1 MNKTEEINAL
11 SSSSS
16 EGINH
21 RRIDHEQNIVS
32 LESNLKTLLDFKSSL
47 LEDQKNGEQVIQELN
62 EKIEVTKKQIDEE
75 REILEGLR
83 IKLKEVNDVKEE
95 EFPKFMEL
103 KELVLKARSQ
113 MKIIDEKTSSKP
125 TRERIN
131 IKQLTKTLEQLER
144 DIQIKKL
151 SKEEERKLVAR
162 SKEIAIKLHTM
173 KVMHKKEDQYR
184 TISSQYG
191 NLKSKINE
199 IFDQRSD
206 FGNKIGEL
214 KKVLDTLLD
223 SREKLYEER
232 RKIIRDVR
240 ETAAK
245 LEMVNTQ
252 INAIEF
258 RKSKITS
265 YGGKRRSRDSHD
277 KNYSGFQSS
286 KDRARRSKENV
297 QIWNSMKEQA
307 LKKMSN
313 GEKLTFDEMRL
324 IYSDI
329 NNPESF

>member
-11 SSSSS
+11 SS
-16 EGINH
+16 EGINS
-21 RRIDHEQNIVS
+21 RKVDHEQNIIS
-32 LESNLKTLLDFKSSL
+32 LESNLKTLLEFKNSL
-47 LEDQKNGEQVIQELN
+47 LDDQKNGEQVIQELN

-75 REILEGLR
+75 RGILEGLR

-113 MKIIDEKTSSKP
+113 MKIIDERTSTKT

-131 IKQLTKTLEQLER
+131 IKQLTKNLEQLER
-144 DIQIKKL
+144 DIQTKKL

-162 SKEIAIKLHTM
+162 AKEIAIKLHAM
-173 KVMHKKEDQYR
+173 KVMNKKEDQYR

-199 IFDQRSD
+199 IFDKRSE

-214 KKVLDTLLD
+214 KKILDTLLD

-258 RKSKITS
+258 RKSKINS
-265 YGGKRRSRDSHD
+265 LGGKRRPRDTHD

-286 KDRARRSKENV
+286 KERSKRSKENV

-307 LKKMSN
+307 LKKMSS

-329 NNPESF
+329 NNSESF

>member
-1 MNKTEEINAL
+1 VNKTEEINAM
-11 SSSSS
+11 SN
-16 EGINH
+16 EGINS
-21 RRIDHEQNIVS
+21 RRMDHEQNIVS
-32 LESNLKTLLDFKSSL
+32 LESNLKTLIDFKNSL
-47 LEDQKNGEQVIQELN
+47 LDDQKSGEKTIQDLN
-62 EKIEVTKKQIDEE
+62 EKIDVTKKQIDGE
-75 REILEGLR
+75 REKLEELR

-103 KELVLKARSQ
+103 KDMVLKARSQ
-113 MKIIDEKTSSKP
+113 LKVIDEKTGSRSTKD
-125 TRERIN
+125 RIN

-144 DIQIKKL
+144 DIQTKKL
-151 SKEEERKLVAR
+151 SKEEERKLVTR
-162 SKEIAIKLHTM
+162 SKEIATKLYAM
-173 KVMHKKEDQYR
+173 KVIHKKEDHFR

-199 IFDQRSD
+199 IFDKRSE

-214 KKVLDTLLD
+214 KQVLDTLLD
-223 SREKLYEER
+223 NREQLYEER

-240 ETAAK
+240 ETSAK

-258 RKSKITS
+258 RKSKINS
-265 YGGKRRSRDSHD
+265 VGGKRRTRDSHD
-277 KNYSGFQSS
+277 KNYAGFQSS
-286 KDRARRSKENV
+286 KDRARKNKENI

-307 LKKMSN
+307 LKKMSS

-329 NNPESF
+329 NNSESF

>member
-16 EGINH
+16 EGINP

-113 MKIIDEKTSSKP
+113 MKIIDEKTSNKP

-214 KKVLDTLLD
+214 KQVLDILLD

-232 RKIIRDVR
+232 RTIIRDVR

>member
-11 SSSSS
+11 SS
-16 EGINH
+16 EGINSK
-21 RRIDHEQNIVS
+21 RSDHEQNLVS
-32 LESNLKTLLDFKSSL
+32 LESNLKTLLDFKNSL
-47 LEDQKNGEQVIQELN
+47 LEDQKNGEEVIQELN

-95 EFPKFMEL
+95 EFPRFMEL

-113 MKIIDEKTSSKP
+113 MKVIDEKSGTKS
-125 TRERIN
+125 TRERTN
-131 IKQLTKTLEQLER
+131 IKQLTKMLEQLER
-144 DIQIKKL
+144 DIQTKKL
-151 SKEEERKLVAR
+151 SKDEERKLVAR

-173 KVMHKKEDQYR
+173 KAMHKKEDQYR

-199 IFDQRSD
+199 IFDKRTE

-214 KKVLDTLLD
+214 KKLLDILLDT
-223 SREKLYEER
+223 REKLYEER

-265 YGGKRRSRDSHD
+265 FGGKKRSRDSHD

-286 KDRARRSKENV
+286 KDRAKKSKENV
-297 QIWNSMKEQA
+297 
-307 LKKMSN
+307 
-313 GEKLTFDEMRL
+313 
-324 IYSDI
+324 
-329 NNPESF
+329 

>member
-1 MNKTEEINAL
+1 VNKTEEINAL
-11 SSSSS
+11 SS
-16 EGINH
+16 EGINS
-21 RRIDHEQNIVS
+21 RRNDSEQNIVS
-32 LESNLKTLLDFKSSL
+32 LESNLKTLLDFKNSL
-47 LEDQKNGEQVIQELN
+47 LEDQKNGEQLIQELN
-62 EKIEVTKKQIDEE
+62 DKIEVTKKQIDEE
-75 REILEGLR
+75 RETLEGLR

-113 MKIIDEKTSSKP
+113 MKIIDEKSGTKP
-125 TRERIN
+125 TREKTN

-144 DIQIKKL
+144 DIQTKKL
-151 SKEEERKLVAR
+151 SKEEERKLVTR

-199 IFDQRSD
+199 IFDRRSE

-223 SREKLYEER
+223 DREKFYEER

-240 ETAAK
+240 ETTAK

-258 RKSKITS
+258 RKSKITTF
-265 YGGKRRSRDSHD
+265 GKRRPRDSHD
-277 KNYSGFQSS
+277 KNYPGFQSS
-286 KDRARRSKENV
+286 KERAKRSKENV
-297 QIWNSMKEQA
+297 QIWNSMREQA
-307 LKKMSN
+307 LKKMSS

-329 NNPESF
+329 NNSESF

>member
-11 SSSSS
+11 SS
-16 EGINH
+16 EGINS
-21 RRIDHEQNIVS
+21 RKVDHEQNIIS
-32 LESNLKTLLDFKSSL
+32 LESNLKTLLEFKNSL
-47 LEDQKNGEQVIQELN
+47 LDDQKNGEQVIQEIN

-75 REILEGLR
+75 RGILEGLR

-113 MKIIDEKTSSKP
+113 MKIIDERTSTKT

-131 IKQLTKTLEQLER
+131 IKQLTKNLEQLER
-144 DIQIKKL
+144 DIQTKKL

-162 SKEIAIKLHTM
+162 SKEIAIKLHAM
-173 KVMHKKEDQYR
+173 KVMNKKEDQYR

-199 IFDQRSD
+199 IFDKRSE

-214 KKVLDTLLD
+214 KKILDTLLD

-258 RKSKITS
+258 RKSKINS
-265 YGGKRRSRDSHD
+265 FGGKRRSRDTHD

-286 KDRARRSKENV
+286 KERSKRSKENV

-307 LKKMSN
+307 LKKMSS

-329 NNPESF
+329 NNSESF

>member
-11 SSSSS
+11 SS
-16 EGINH
+16 EGINA
-21 RRIDHEQNIVS
+21 RRVDHEQNIVS
-32 LESNLKTLLDFKSSL
+32 LDSNLKTLLEFKNSL
-47 LEDQKNGEQVIQELN
+47 LDDQKNGEQVIQELN

-75 REILEGLR
+75 RGILEGLR

-103 KELVLKARSQ
+103 KELVLKARGQ
-113 MKIIDEKTSSKP
+113 MKIIDEKTSNKT

-131 IKQLTKTLEQLER
+131 IKQLTKNLEQLER
-144 DIQIKKL
+144 DIQTKKL

-162 SKEIAIKLHTM
+162 SKEIAIKLHAM
-173 KVMHKKEDQYR
+173 KVMNKKEDQYR

-199 IFDQRSD
+199 IFDKRSE

-214 KKVLDTLLD
+214 KKILDTLLD

-258 RKSKITS
+258 RKSKINS
-265 YGGKRRSRDSHD
+265 FGGKRRPRDTHD

-286 KDRARRSKENV
+286 KERTKRSKENV

-307 LKKMSN
+307 LKKMSS

-329 NNPESF
+329 NNSESF

>member
-16 EGINH
+16 EGINP

-113 MKIIDEKTSSKP
+113 MKIIDEKTSNKP

-173 KVMHKKEDQYR
+173 KVIHKKEDQYR

>member
-11 SSSSS
+11 SS
-16 EGINH
+16 EGINS
-21 RRIDHEQNIVS
+21 RRSDSEQNIVS
-32 LESNLKTLLDFKSSL
+32 LESNLKTLLDFKNSL
-47 LEDQKNGEQVIQELN
+47 LEDQKNGEQLIQELN
-62 EKIEVTKKQIDEE
+62 DKIEVTKKQIDEE
-75 REILEGLR
+75 RETLEGLR

-113 MKIIDEKTSSKP
+113 MKIIDEKSGTKP
-125 TRERIN
+125 TREKTN

-144 DIQIKKL
+144 DIQTKKL
-151 SKEEERKLVAR
+151 SKEEERKLVTR

-199 IFDQRSD
+199 IFDRRSE

-223 SREKLYEER
+223 DREKFYEER

-240 ETAAK
+240 ETTAK

-265 YGGKRRSRDSHD
+265 FGKRRPRDSHD
-277 KNYSGFQSS
+277 KNYPGIQSS
-286 KDRARRSKENV
+286 KERAKRSKENV
-297 QIWNSMKEQA
+297 QIWNSMREQA
-307 LKKMSN
+307 LKKMSS

-329 NNPESF
+329 NNSESF

>member
-16 EGINH
+16 EGINP

-113 MKIIDEKTSSKP
+113 MKIIDEKTSNKP

>member
-1 MNKTEEINAL
+1 
-11 SSSSS
+11 
-16 EGINH
+16 
-21 RRIDHEQNIVS
+21 VS

-113 MKIIDEKTSSKP
+113 MKIIDEKTSNKP

-214 KKVLDTLLD
+214 KKVLDILLD

>member
-1 MNKTEEINAL
+1 VNKTEEINAL

-16 EGINH
+16 EGINP

-113 MKIIDEKTSSKP
+113 MKIIDEKTSNKP

-214 KKVLDTLLD
+214 KKVLDILLD

>member
-11 SSSSS
+11 SS
-16 EGINH
+16 EGINS
-21 RRIDHEQNIVS
+21 RKVDHEQNIIS
-32 LESNLKTLLDFKSSL
+32 LESNLKTLLEFKNSL
-47 LEDQKNGEQVIQELN
+47 LDDQKNGEQVIQELN

-75 REILEGLR
+75 RGILEGLR

-113 MKIIDEKTSSKP
+113 MKIIDERTSTKT

-131 IKQLTKTLEQLER
+131 IKQLTKNLEQLER
-144 DIQIKKL
+144 DIQTKKL

-162 SKEIAIKLHTM
+162 SKEIAIKLHAM
-173 KVMHKKEDQYR
+173 KVMNKKEDQYR

-199 IFDQRSD
+199 IFDKRSE

-214 KKVLDTLLD
+214 KKILDTLLD

-258 RKSKITS
+258 RKSKINS
-265 YGGKRRSRDSHD
+265 FGGKRRPRDTHD

-286 KDRARRSKENV
+286 KERTKRSKENV

-307 LKKMSN
+307 LKKMSS

-329 NNPESF
+329 NNSESF

>member
-1 MNKTEEINAL
+1 VNKTEEINAL
-11 SSSSS
+11 SS
-16 EGINH
+16 EGSNS
-21 RRIDHEQNIVS
+21 RKSDHEQNIVS
-32 LESNLKTLLDFKSSL
+32 LESNLKTLLDFKNSL
-47 LEDQKNGEQVIQELN
+47 LEDQKNGEQTIQELN
-62 EKIEVTKKQIDEE
+62 EKIEVTKKQIDDE
-75 REILEGLR
+75 RETLEALR
-83 IKLKEVNDVKEE
+83 IKLKEVNEVKEE

-113 MKIIDEKTSSKP
+113 MKIIDEKSGTKS
-125 TRERIN
+125 TRERTN
-131 IKQLTKTLEQLER
+131 IRQLTKTLEQLER
-144 DIQIKKL
+144 DIQTKKL
-151 SKEEERKLVAR
+151 SKEEERKLVTR

-173 KVMHKKEDQYR
+173 QVMHKKEDQYR

-199 IFDQRSD
+199 IFDKRSD

-214 KKVLDTLLD
+214 KKILDILLD
-223 SREKLYEER
+223 AREKLYEER

-265 YGGKRRSRDSHD
+265 FGGKKRSRDSHE
-277 KNYSGFQSS
+277 KNYSGFQST
-286 KDRARRSKENV
+286 KERARRSKETV

-307 LKKMSN
+307 LKKMSS

-329 NNPESF
+329 NNSENF

>member
-16 EGINH
+16 EGINP

-113 MKIIDEKTSSKP
+113 MKIIDEKTSNKP

-214 KKVLDTLLD
+214 KKVLDILLD

>member
-1 MNKTEEINAL
+1 VNKTEEINAM
-11 SSSSS
+11 SN
-16 EGINH
+16 EGVTS
-21 RRIDHEQNIVS
+21 RRIDHEQNIIS
-32 LESNLKTLLDFKSSL
+32 LESNLKTLLDFKNSL
-47 LEDQKNGEQVIQELN
+47 LDDQSNGEKIIQELN
-62 EKIEVTKKQIDEE
+62 EKIEVTKKQIDNE
-75 REILEGLR
+75 RERLEELR

-103 KELVLKARSQ
+103 KDMVLKARSQ
-113 MKIIDEKTSSKP
+113 LKIIDEKTGPRSNK
-125 TRERIN
+125 ERIN

-144 DIQIKKL
+144 DIQTKKL

-162 SKEIAIKLHTM
+162 SKEIATKLHAM
-173 KVMHKKEDQYR
+173 KIIHKKEDHFR

-199 IFDQRSD
+199 IFDRRSE

-214 KKVLDTLLD
+214 KQVLDILLD
-223 SREKLYEER
+223 NREKLYEER

-240 ETAAK
+240 ETTAK

-258 RKSKITS
+258 RKSKITTVGS
-265 YGGKRRSRDSHD
+265 KRRSKDSHD
-277 KNYSGFQSS
+277 KNYSSFQSS
-286 KDRARRSKENV
+286 KERAKKNKENM

-307 LKKMSN
+307 LKKMSS

-329 NNPESF
+329 NNSESF

>member
-16 EGINH
+16 EGINP

>member
-11 SSSSS
+11 SS
-16 EGINH
+16 EGINS
-21 RRIDHEQNIVS
+21 RKVDHEQNIIS
-32 LESNLKTLLDFKSSL
+32 LESNLKTLLEFKNSL
-47 LEDQKNGEQVIQELN
+47 LDDQKNGEQVIQDLN

-75 REILEGLR
+75 RGILEGLR

-113 MKIIDEKTSSKP
+113 MKIIDERTSTKT

-131 IKQLTKTLEQLER
+131 IKQLTKNLEQLER
-144 DIQIKKL
+144 DIQTKKL

-162 SKEIAIKLHTM
+162 SKEIAIKLHAM
-173 KVMHKKEDQYR
+173 KVMNKKEDQYR
-184 TISSQYG
+184 TMSSQYG

-199 IFDQRSD
+199 IFDKRSE

-214 KKVLDTLLD
+214 KKILDTLLD

-258 RKSKITS
+258 RKSKINS
-265 YGGKRRSRDSHD
+265 FAGKRRSRDTHD

-286 KDRARRSKENV
+286 KERARRSKENI

-307 LKKMSN
+307 LKKMSS

-329 NNPESF
+329 NNSESF

>member
-11 SSSSS
+11 SS
-16 EGINH
+16 EGINS
-21 RRIDHEQNIVS
+21 RKVDHEQNIIS
-32 LESNLKTLLDFKSSL
+32 LESNLKTLLEFKNSL
-47 LEDQKNGEQVIQELN
+47 LDDQKNGEQVIQELN

-75 REILEGLR
+75 RGILEGLR

-113 MKIIDEKTSSKP
+113 MKIIDERTSTKT

-131 IKQLTKTLEQLER
+131 IKQLTKNLEQLER
-144 DIQIKKL
+144 DIQTKKL

-162 SKEIAIKLHTM
+162 SKEIAIKLHAM
-173 KVMHKKEDQYR
+173 KVMNKKEDQYR

-199 IFDQRSD
+199 IFDKRSE

-214 KKVLDTLLD
+214 KKILDILLD

-258 RKSKITS
+258 RKSKINS
-265 YGGKRRSRDSHD
+265 FGGKRRSRDTHD

-286 KDRARRSKENV
+286 KERSRRSKENV

-307 LKKMSN
+307 LKKMSS

-329 NNPESF
+329 NNSESF

>member
-1 MNKTEEINAL
+1 MNKTVEINAL
-11 SSSSS
+11 SS
-16 EGINH
+16 EGINS
-21 RRIDHEQNIVS
+21 RKVDHEQNIIS
-32 LESNLKTLLDFKSSL
+32 LESNLKTLLEFKNSL
-47 LEDQKNGEQVIQELN
+47 LDDQKNGEQVIQELN

-75 REILEGLR
+75 RGILEGLR

-113 MKIIDEKTSSKP
+113 MKIIDERTSTKT

-131 IKQLTKTLEQLER
+131 IKQLTKNLEQLER
-144 DIQIKKL
+144 DIQTKKL

-162 SKEIAIKLHTM
+162 SKEIAIKLHAM
-173 KVMHKKEDQYR
+173 KVMNKKEDQYR

-199 IFDQRSD
+199 IFDKRSE

-214 KKVLDTLLD
+214 KKILDTLLD

-258 RKSKITS
+258 RKSKINS
-265 YGGKRRSRDSHD
+265 FGGKRRSRDTHD

-286 KDRARRSKENV
+286 RERSKRSKENV

-307 LKKMSN
+307 LKKMSS

-329 NNPESF
+329 NNSESF

>member
-1 MNKTEEINAL
+1 VNKTEEINAL
-11 SSSSS
+11 SS
-16 EGINH
+16 EGSNS
-21 RRIDHEQNIVS
+21 RKSDHEQNIVS
-32 LESNLKTLLDFKSSL
+32 LESNLKTLLDFKNSL
-47 LEDQKNGEQVIQELN
+47 LEDQKNGEQTIQELN
-62 EKIEVTKKQIDEE
+62 EKIEVTKKQIDDE
-75 REILEGLR
+75 RETLEALR
-83 IKLKEVNDVKEE
+83 IKLKEVNEVKEE

-113 MKIIDEKTSSKP
+113 MKIIDEKSGTKS
-125 TRERIN
+125 TRERTN
-131 IKQLTKTLEQLER
+131 IRQLTKTLEQLER
-144 DIQIKKL
+144 DIQTKKL
-151 SKEEERKLVAR
+151 SKEEERKLVTR

-173 KVMHKKEDQYR
+173 QVMHKKEDQYR

-199 IFDQRSD
+199 IFDKRSD

-214 KKVLDTLLD
+214 KKILDILLD
-223 SREKLYEER
+223 AREKLYEER

-265 YGGKRRSRDSHD
+265 FGGKKRSRDSHE
-277 KNYSGFQSS
+277 KNYSGFQST
-286 KDRARRSKENV
+286 KERARRSKETV

-329 NNPESF
+329 NNSENF

>member
-11 SSSSS
+11 SS
-16 EGINH
+16 EGINSK
-21 RRIDHEQNIVS
+21 RSDHEQNLVS
-32 LESNLKTLLDFKSSL
+32 LESNLKTLLDFKNSL
-47 LEDQKNGEQVIQELN
+47 LEDQKNGEEVIQELN

-75 REILEGLR
+75 RETLEGLR

-95 EFPKFMEL
+95 EFPRFMEL

-113 MKIIDEKTSSKP
+113 MKVIDEKSGTKS
-125 TRERIN
+125 TRERTN
-131 IKQLTKTLEQLER
+131 IKQLTKILEQLER
-144 DIQIKKL
+144 DIQTKKL
-151 SKEEERKLVAR
+151 SKDEERKLVAR

-173 KVMHKKEDQYR
+173 KAMHKKEDQYR

-199 IFDQRSD
+199 IFDKRTE

-214 KKVLDTLLD
+214 KKVLDILLD
-223 SREKLYEER
+223 TREKLYEER

-265 YGGKRRSRDSHD
+265 FGGKKRSRDSHD

-286 KDRARRSKENV
+286 KDRAKKSKENV

-307 LKKMSN
+307 LKKMSS

-329 NNPESF
+329 NNSESF

>member
-1 MNKTEEINAL
+1 MNKTEEINAM
-11 SSSSS
+11 SN
-16 EGINH
+16 EGINS
-21 RRIDHEQNIVS
+21 RRMDHEQNIVS
-32 LESNLKTLLDFKSSL
+32 LESNLKTLLDFKNSL
-47 LEDQKNGEQVIQELN
+47 LDDQKNGEKIIQDLN
-62 EKIEVTKKQIDEE
+62 EKIDVTKKQIDGE
-75 REILEGLR
+75 REKLEELR

-103 KELVLKARSQ
+103 KDMVLKARSQ
-113 MKIIDEKTSSKP
+113 LKVIDEKTG
-125 TRERIN
+125 TRSNKDRIN

-144 DIQIKKL
+144 DIQTKKL
-151 SKEEERKLVAR
+151 SKEEERKLVTR
-162 SKEIAIKLHTM
+162 SKEIATKLYAM
-173 KVMHKKEDQYR
+173 KVIHKKEDHFR

-199 IFDQRSD
+199 IFDKRSE

-214 KKVLDTLLD
+214 KQVLDKLLD
-223 SREKLYEER
+223 NREQLYEER

-240 ETAAK
+240 ETSAK

-258 RKSKITS
+258 RKSKIS
-265 YGGKRRSRDSHD
+265 SVGGKRRTRDSHD
-277 KNYSGFQSS
+277 KNYSGFQST
-286 KDRARRSKENV
+286 KDRARKSKENI

-307 LKKMSN
+307 LKKMSS

-329 NNPESF
+329 NNSESF

>member
-1 MNKTEEINAL
+1 VNKTEEINAL
-11 SSSSS
+11 SS
-16 EGINH
+16 EGINS
-21 RRIDHEQNIVS
+21 RKVDHEQNIIS
-32 LESNLKTLLDFKSSL
+32 LESNLKTLLEFKNSL
-47 LEDQKNGEQVIQELN
+47 LDDQKNGEQVIQELN

-75 REILEGLR
+75 RGILEGLR

-113 MKIIDEKTSSKP
+113 MKIIDERTSTKT

-131 IKQLTKTLEQLER
+131 IKQLTKNLEQLER
-144 DIQIKKL
+144 DIQTKKL

-162 SKEIAIKLHTM
+162 SKEIAIKLHAM
-173 KVMHKKEDQYR
+173 KVMNKKEDQYR

-199 IFDQRSD
+199 IFDKRSE

-214 KKVLDTLLD
+214 KKILDTLLD

-258 RKSKITS
+258 RKSKINS
-265 YGGKRRSRDSHD
+265 FGGKRRPRDTHD

-286 KDRARRSKENV
+286 KERTKRSKENV

-307 LKKMSN
+307 LKKMSS

-329 NNPESF
+329 NNSESF

>member
-16 EGINH
+16 EGINP

-83 IKLKEVNDVKEE
+83 IKLKEVNEVKEE

-214 KKVLDTLLD
+214 KKGLDTLLD

>member
-1 MNKTEEINAL
+1 VNKTEEINAM
-11 SSSSS
+11 SN
-16 EGINH
+16 EGVTS
-21 RRIDHEQNIVS
+21 RRIDHEQNIIS
-32 LESNLKTLLDFKSSL
+32 LESNLKTLLDFKNSL
-47 LEDQKNGEQVIQELN
+47 LDDQKNGEKSIQELN
-62 EKIEVTKKQIDEE
+62 EKIEATKKQIDDE
-75 REILEGLR
+75 RERLEEFR

-103 KELVLKARSQ
+103 KDSVLKVRSQ
-113 MKIIDEKTSSKP
+113 LKIIDEKTSPKSNK
-125 TRERIN
+125 ERIN

-144 DIQIKKL
+144 DIQTKKL
-151 SKEEERKLVAR
+151 SKEEERKLVSR
-162 SKEIAIKLHTM
+162 SKEIATKLHAM
-173 KVMHKKEDQYR
+173 KIIHKKEDHFR

-191 NLKSKINE
+191 NLKSRINE
-199 IFDQRSD
+199 IFDRRSE

-214 KKVLDTLLD
+214 KQVLDTLLD
-223 SREKLYEER
+223 NREKLYEER
-232 RKIIRDVR
+232 RRIIRDVR
-240 ETAAK
+240 ETSAK

-258 RKSKITS
+258 RKSKIS
-265 YGGKRRSRDSHD
+265 SVGSKRRSKDSHD

-286 KDRARRSKENV
+286 KERTRKNKENM

-329 NNPESF
+329 NNSESF

>member
-16 EGINH
+16 EGINP

-113 MKIIDEKTSSKP
+113 MKIIDEKTSNKP

-131 IKQLTKTLEQLER
+131 MKQLAKTLEQLER

-151 SKEEERKLVAR
+151 SKEEERKLVTR

-214 KKVLDTLLD
+214 KKVLDILLD

>member
-1 MNKTEEINAL
+1 MNKTEEINAM
-11 SSSSS
+11 SN
-16 EGINH
+16 EGVTS
-21 RRIDHEQNIVS
+21 RRIDHEQNIIS
-32 LESNLKTLLDFKSSL
+32 LESNLKTLLDFKNSL
-47 LEDQKNGEQVIQELN
+47 LDDQNNGEKIIQELN
-62 EKIEVTKKQIDEE
+62 EKIEITKKQIDNE
-75 REILEGLR
+75 RERLEELR

-103 KELVLKARSQ
+103 KDMVLKARSQ
-113 MKIIDEKTSSKP
+113 LKIIDEKTGPRSNK
-125 TRERIN
+125 ERIN

-144 DIQIKKL
+144 DIQTKKL

-162 SKEIAIKLHTM
+162 SKEIATKLHAM
-173 KVMHKKEDQYR
+173 KIIHKKEDHFR

-199 IFDQRSD
+199 IFDRRSE

-214 KKVLDTLLD
+214 KQVLDILLD
-223 SREKLYEER
+223 NREKLYEER

-240 ETAAK
+240 ETTAK

-258 RKSKITS
+258 RKSKISTVGS
-265 YGGKRRSRDSHD
+265 KRRSKDSHD
-277 KNYSGFQSS
+277 KNYSSFQSS
-286 KDRARRSKENV
+286 KERAKKNKENM

-307 LKKMSN
+307 LKKMSS

-329 NNPESF
+329 NNSESF

>member
-1 MNKTEEINAL
+1 MNKTEEINAM
-11 SSSSS
+11 SN
-16 EGINH
+16 EGINS
-21 RRIDHEQNIVS
+21 RRMDHEQNIVS
-32 LESNLKTLLDFKSSL
+32 LESNLKTLLDFKNSL
-47 LEDQKNGEQVIQELN
+47 LDDQKNGEKIIQDLN
-62 EKIEVTKKQIDEE
+62 EKIDVTKKQIDGE
-75 REILEGLR
+75 REKLEELR

-103 KELVLKARSQ
+103 KDMVLKARSQ
-113 MKIIDEKTSSKP
+113 LKVIDEKTG
-125 TRERIN
+125 TRSNKDRIN

-144 DIQIKKL
+144 DIQTKKL
-151 SKEEERKLVAR
+151 SKEEERKLVTR
-162 SKEIAIKLHTM
+162 SKEIATKLYAM
-173 KVMHKKEDQYR
+173 KVIHKKEDHFR

-199 IFDQRSD
+199 IFDKRSE

-214 KKVLDTLLD
+214 KQVLDKLLD
-223 SREKLYEER
+223 NREQLYEER

-240 ETAAK
+240 ETSAK

-258 RKSKITS
+258 RKSKIS
-265 YGGKRRSRDSHD
+265 SVGGKRRTRDSHD
-277 KNYSGFQSS
+277 KNYAGFQST
-286 KDRARRSKENV
+286 KDRARKSKENI

-307 LKKMSN
+307 LKKMSS

-329 NNPESF
+329 NNSESF

>member
-16 EGINH
+16 EGINP

-173 KVMHKKEDQYR
+173 KVMHKKEDQFR

>member
-1 MNKTEEINAL
+1 VNKTEEINAL

-16 EGINH
+16 EGINP

-113 MKIIDEKTSSKP
+113 MKIIDEKTSNKP

-214 KKVLDTLLD
+214 KQVLDILLD

>member
-16 EGINH
+16 EGINP

-113 MKIIDEKTSSKP
+113 MKIIDEKTSNKP

-173 KVMHKKEDQYR
+173 KVMHKKEDHYR

-214 KKVLDTLLD
+214 KKVLDILLD

>member
-1 MNKTEEINAL
+1 MSN
-11 SSSSS
+11 
-16 EGINH
+16 EGINS
-21 RRIDHEQNIVS
+21 RRMDHEKNIVS
-32 LESNLKTLLDFKSSL
+32 LESNLKTLIDFKNSL
-47 LEDQKNGEQVIQELN
+47 LDDQKSGEKTIQDLN
-62 EKIEVTKKQIDEE
+62 EKIDVTKKQIDGE
-75 REILEGLR
+75 REKLEELR

-103 KELVLKARSQ
+103 KDMVLKARSQ
-113 MKIIDEKTSSKP
+113 LKVIDEKTGTRP
-125 TRERIN
+125 TKDRIN

-144 DIQIKKL
+144 DIQTKKL
-151 SKEEERKLVAR
+151 SKEEERKLVTR
-162 SKEIAIKLHTM
+162 SKEIATKLYAM
-173 KVMHKKEDQYR
+173 KVIHKKEDHFR

-199 IFDQRSD
+199 IFDKRSE

-214 KKVLDTLLD
+214 KQVLDTLLD
-223 SREKLYEER
+223 NREQLYEER

-240 ETAAK
+240 ETSAK

-258 RKSKITS
+258 RKSKINS
-265 YGGKRRSRDSHD
+265 VGGKRRTRDSHD
-277 KNYSGFQSS
+277 KNYTGFQAS
-286 KDRARRSKENV
+286 KDRARKNKENI

-307 LKKMSN
+307 LKKMSS

-329 NNPESF
+329 NNSESF